1 MSRASHVEAEI
12 SDRTRQV
19 DDQDEARGIA
29 SSAPFKSRSPPSQNP
44 RLTFRLRTSNNEPVL
59 KYFPHSCHRSI
70 RQLEKSPQHSRTLGT
85 LGKPTRR
92 GDSSI
97 TASAAKLFDMAVNL
111 NDLDKFEPSKSG
123 AYDPGAIRVFY
134 DNRTFKGFDDK
145 LPMWQSYY
153 LDGLSRMSW
162 TSVWPVDDLMPGFIR
177 LVFYT
182 VCSGYVAPDSVTF
195 ANLTLSTRG
204 IEVRKTFHFTKPWLS
219 KTCLTLYQPKVS
231 DP

>member
-1 MSRASHVEAEI
+1 M
-12 SDRTRQV
+12 
-19 DDQDEARGIA
+19 DE
-29 SSAPFKSRSPPSQNP
+29 
-44 RLTFRLRTSNNEPVL
+44 
-59 KYFPHSCHRSI
+59 SI
-70 RQLEKSPQHSRTLGT
+70 
-85 LGKPTRR
+85 RR
-92 GDSSI
+92 GDFY
-97 TASAAKLFDMAVNL
+97 TAASAAEIFDMAVNL

-182 VCSGYVAPDSVTF
+182 VRLVY
-195 ANLTLSTRG
+195 
-204 IEVRKTFHFTKPWLS
+204 
-219 KTCLTLYQPKVS
+219 
-231 DP
+231 